1 MTIRETINKYL
12 CKGHDYVVGYAD
24 MRNLLVAKY
33 AQYGYGIVVGRR
45 LDDSVI
51 DSIETGPN
59 ADYYNLYQGVNVELA
74 QIASGI
80 KAELSDRGINAFD
93 VAPSLTTEDR
103 NEHFDRTLSLDFSHK
118 MVATRAGLGWIGKS
132 GLLVTYEFGPRV
144 RLVSVLLDYPIEY
157 CREPV
162 LKGEC
167 QDCDLCTQ
175 NCPANA
181 LSGKEWDIT
190 TRREEFFDAFAC
202 REKCRELGGLIGES
216 IRLCGICVS
225 VCPVGKHRAGD
236 RHTLL

>member
-1 MTIRETINKYL
+1 MKIRETVNKYL
-12 CKGHDYVVGYAD
+12 RKGHDHVIGYAD
-24 MRNLLVAKY
+24 LRNLLTGKY
-33 AQYGYGIVVGRR
+33 TQYGYGIVFGRR

-59 ADYYNLYQGVNVELA
+59 VDYYNLYQAVNVELA
-74 QIASGI
+74 EIARSVA
-80 KAELSDRGINAFD
+80 AELCDNGVEAVSI
-93 VAPSLTTEDR
+93 APTLTASDR

-132 GLLVTYEFGPRV
+132 GLLITYDYGPRV
-144 RLVSVLLDYPIEY
+144 RLVSVLLDYPVDC

-162 LKGEC
+162 LKSEC
-167 QDCDLCTQ
+167 QDCDLCVQ

-202 REKCRELGGLIGES
+202 REKCRELGDYIGKG

-225 VCPVGKHRAGD
+225 VCPVGKR
-236 RHTLL
+236 